1 MRRGTTVGG
10 RYRLV
15 RGPFHGGMGEVWI
28 ARDQR
33 LPRQVILKRLR
44 RRDRRGTRSDR
55 REFDRIEAEARAL
68 ARFSHPHVV
77 TLHDVLTLPEGGFSL
92 PRRRTASW
100 LVMEYVSGGSLAD
113 RPPLAPPRAARVGAQ
128 VAAALA
134 ALHAEGIVHGDVKP
148 GNVVT
153 TPEGLAKLADFGA
166 AYRVGGQETI
176 TPPGTLSYTPDYAAP
191 EVVRGR
197 PEPASDVFSLAAL
210 LHTLVTGRPPRPHT
224 GGDVDPF
231 VAERQ
236 AERGE
241 VALDPGLGPL
251 GDLLPAMLDPAPKN
265 RPAAAEAGRLLARIA
280 GPQEPLPRGDM
291 GGDGEGEG
299 VGQDSESSGRI
310 VLPGRSRQ
318 FVIVAAVAVVTLAAA
333 VWLPP
338 LWPDGGDGGD
348 GGDGRRTAPVL
359 GDHRTLDPC
368 ALADPA
374 ALKRFGEPELD
385 RHYGNFDRCDILVDT
400 GGDDPVDVQFHFDTG
415 GGSGLPQ
422 PHRTE
427 GRVAVVKESGDSD
440 ECVRTM
446 LPATDR
452 DAHVTIVVEDGGSA
466 APDAR
471 GGAARLCAMADAAT
485 RVAVRRLNDGPLA
498 RRPEAAP
505 GSLVH
510 EDACALLDA
519 RALEAIPGVDAR
531 DPDVGFGNWDCE
543 WASTTSDLWLEL
555 RFDQGPSPDAGDGT
569 LTRVGGRRAVVEPGA
584 EGPRTC
590 RVRVVHRAHGGG
602 GDGDGG
608 RAVET
613 LNVTVGGDPSQ
624 DRLRRLALRLAA
636 AAVAEVR

>member
-15 RGPFHGGMGEVWI
+15 RGPLHGGMGEVWI

-44 RRDRRGTRSDR
+44 RRGRRGTDR
-55 REFDRIEAEARAL
+55 RESDRLEAEARAL

-77 TLHDVLTLPEGGFSL
+77 TLHDVLTLPEGAL

-113 RPPLAPPRAARVGAQ
+113 RPPLTPGRAARVGAQ

-148 GNVVT
+148 GNVVA

-166 AYRVGGQETI
+166 AYRVGGQETL
-176 TPPGTLSYTPDYAAP
+176 TPPGTVSYTPDYAAP

-210 LHTLVTGRPPRPHT
+210 LHTLVTGRPPRPRT

-251 GDLLPAMLDPAPKN
+251 GELLPAMLDPAPKN
-265 RPAAAEAGRLLARIA
+265 RPGAAEAGRLLAGIA
-280 GPQEPLPRGDM
+280 GPQEPLPHGDM
-291 GGDGEGEG
+291 GGDGAGEG
-299 VGQDSESSGRI
+299 VGQDSESSGRM

-318 FVIVAAVAVVTLAAA
+318 FLIVAAVAGVTLAAA
-333 VWLPP
+333 LWLPP
-338 LWPDGGDGGD
+338 LRPDGHDEGPGATH
-348 GGDGRRTAPVL
+348 RAPAASPL
-359 GDHRTLDPC
+359 GDHRTVDPC

-374 ALKRFGEPELD
+374 ALKRFGQAELD

-400 GGDDPVDVQFHFDTG
+400 GGDAPVDVQFHLDTG
-415 GGSGLPQ
+415 GGSGRPA
-422 PHRTE
+422 PRRTE
-427 GRVAVVKESGDSD
+427 GNVAVVKESGDSD
-440 ECVRTM
+440 ECVRT
-446 LPATDR
+446 LLLATER
-452 DAHVTIVVEDGGSA
+452 DAHAAVVVEDT
-466 APDAR
+466 
-471 GGAARLCAMADAAT
+471 GAGRDGTAQLCAVADAAT
-485 RVAVRRLNDGPLA
+485 RAAVRRLNAGPLA
-498 RRPEAAP
+498 RRPEAGP
-505 GSLVH
+505 DSLVH
-510 EDACALLDA
+510 QDACALLA
-519 RALEAIPGVDAR
+519 GRALEALPGVDAR

-555 RFDQGPSPDAGDGT
+555 RFDQGRAVPDASDGT

-590 RVRVVHRAHGGG
+590 RVRVVHRDPG
-602 GDGDGG
+602 GG

-613 LNVTVGGDPSQ
+613 LNVTVGGDPSR
-624 DRLRRLALRLAA
+624 DRLRRLALRFAA
-636 AAVAEVR
+636 EAVAEIR

>member
-15 RGPFHGGMGEVWI
+15 RGPLHGGMGEVWI

-77 TLHDVLTLPEGGFSL
+77 TLHDVLTLPEGRCSL

-113 RPPLAPPRAARVGAQ
+113 RPPLAPRRAARVGAQ

-176 TPPGTLSYTPDYAAP
+176 TSPGVLSYTPDYAAP

-210 LHTLVTGRPPRPHT
+210 LHTLVTGRPPRPLT

-241 VALDPGLGPL
+241 VALGPGLGPL
-251 GDLLPAMLDPAPKN
+251 GELLPAMLDPAPKN
-265 RPAAAEAGRLLARIA
+265 RPAAAEAGRLLAQVA

-291 GGDGEGEG
+291 DGDGEGEG

-333 VWLPP
+333 VWAPR
-338 LWPDGGDGGD
+338 LWPDDGDD
-348 GGDGRRTAPVL
+348 GPDRKRTAPVL
-359 GDHRTLDPC
+359 GDHRTVDPC

-374 ALKRFGEPELD
+374 ALKRFGDAELD
-385 RHYGNFDRCDILVDT
+385 RDYGNFDRCDILVDT

-415 GGSGLPQ
+415 GGSGLPR

-427 GRVAVVKESGDSD
+427 GGVAVVKEAGDSD
-440 ECVRTM
+440 SCVRTM

-452 DAHVTIVVEDGGSA
+452 DAHITVVAQDDGSGDSV
-466 APDAR
+466 
-471 GGAARLCAMADAAT
+471 ARLCAMADAAT

-543 WASTTSDLWLEL
+543 WASTTGDLWLEL
-555 RFDQGPSPDAGDGT
+555 RFDQGPSPDAGDGA

-590 RVRVVHRAHGGG
+590 RVRVVHRDPG
-602 GDGDGG
+602 GG

-613 LNVTVGGDPSQ
+613 VNVTVGGDPSK
-624 DRLRRLALRLAA
+624 DRLRRLALRLAGD
-636 AAVAEVR
+636 AVAGIR